1 MMISILKSNDDIHVV
16 NCRTQGSSELVF
28 KMPNI
33 PELKAEGFS
42 VLNDYSMPV
51 YNTLSAAYEPIR
63 WTFVDGNPYRHVL
76 RERSLG
82 GGIVVTVYDA
92 QEL

>member
-42 VLNDYSMPV
+42 VLNDYSIPV
-51 YNTLSAAYEPIR
+51 YNSLSAEYEPIR
-63 WTFVDGNPYRHVL
+63 WTFVDGNPHRHVL

>member
-1 MMISILKSNDDIHVV
+1 MMISIWQSSYDIHVV
-16 NCRTQGSSELVF
+16 NCRQQSNDLVC
-28 KMPNI
+28 KVPNI
-33 PELKAEGFS
+33 QELKAEGFA
-42 VLNDYSMPV
+42 VLRDYSIPV
-51 YNTLSAAYEPIR
+51 YNTLSSEYEPTR

-82 GGIVVTVYDA
+82 GGIIVTVYDA